1 MAQATKAKP
10 RLGRGLSSLISV
22 SSLPVEAE
30 IVLETPVGQMPHPA
44 PAAARF
50 DGQPLC

>member
-1 MAQATKAKP
+1 MSQATKAKP

-30 IVLETPVGQMPHPA
+30 IAPESARCSRVASTPRTLSSRWRPP
-44 PAAARF
+44 
-50 DGQPLC
+50 C